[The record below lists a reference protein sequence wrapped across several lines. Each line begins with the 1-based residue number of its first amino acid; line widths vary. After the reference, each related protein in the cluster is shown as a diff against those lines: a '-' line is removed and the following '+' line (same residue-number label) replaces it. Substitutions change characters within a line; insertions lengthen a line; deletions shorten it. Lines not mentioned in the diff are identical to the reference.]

1 MFTIRDADGN
11 LIAENVANGEIT
23 LNPGDTVETT
33 VTVASPENGEMH
45 RDDATVVG
53 YYGDIEVTDE
63 DPAHAY
69 RIPDVAKFILPATGA
84 VPRFGIIAL
93 LVMVLLGIAG
103 SMAVRRRNT
112 M

>member
-1 MFTIRDADGN
+1 MFTIRDSDGN
-11 LIAENVANGEIT
+11 LISENVANGEIT

-33 VTVASPENGEMH
+33 VNVASPEKGDMH

-69 RIPDVAKFILPATGA
+69 RIPDVVDFILPATGA
-84 VPRFGIIAL
+84 IPRFKILFLIVMIMFGLAFGI
-93 LVMVLLGIAG
+93 
-103 SMAVRRRNT
+103 VRRKDIA
-112 M
+112 